1 MSQEQIETDLESV
14 DGELAED
21 EVEAEKMPLIQHLVE
36 LRNRLLWSIGALVIG
51 FVLCY
56 VVAEEIY
63 EFLVQP
69 LADVMEG
76 EEGRR
81 LIYTGLHEAFFTYLK
96 VAFFGSVCMTFPIV
110 AGQIWAFVA
119 PGLYKHERRAFLP
132 FLMATPVLFLL
143 GASLVY
149 YLIFPLA
156 FQFFKG
162 FETAG
167 GLGTLAIQMEPKVNE
182 YLSLVMKLIFAFG
195 LSFQLPVVLMLMAR
209 AGMVTSKGLAAK
221 RKYAVVITFAAAAIL
236 TPPDVISQ
244 VGLGVPILL
253 LYEISIFAV
262 KIVEKKRDE
271 RDATD
276 AADDTV

>member
-1 MSQEQIETDLESV
+1 VSQEQIGTDRESD

-21 EVEAEKMPLIQHLVE
+21 EVEAQKMPLIQHLVE

-56 VVAEEIY
+56 LVAEEIY

-96 VAFFGSVCMTFPIV
+96 VAFFGSVCITFPIV
-110 AGQIWAFVA
+110 AGQIWAFIA

-244 VGLGVPILL
+244 IGLGVPILL
-253 LYEISIFAV
+253 LYEVSILGARM
-262 KIVEKKRDE
+262 VEKKRAE
-271 RDATD
+271 RE
-276 AADDTV
+276 AAEDF